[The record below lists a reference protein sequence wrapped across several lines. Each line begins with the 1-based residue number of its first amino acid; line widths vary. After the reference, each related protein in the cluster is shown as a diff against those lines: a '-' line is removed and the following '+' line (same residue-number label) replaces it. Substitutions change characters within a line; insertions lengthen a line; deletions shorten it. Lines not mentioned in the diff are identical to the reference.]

1 MAARNVL
8 LTHDLKAK
16 VADFGFSSR
25 LYFDGKQTKGA
36 SQDKFPFYSSAYEI
50 LKDGTAILEKSDVW
64 SFGILMW
71 EVFYLG
77 TALPY
82 ADTVADRAG
91 LSNLVNSLRMGHR
104 LEKPPLCP
112 KYLYNLMLRCWELNP
127 QVRPTFSLV
136 KEKLR
141 DFLLDQLQAS
151 NARNSD
157 QEHSNQALQDDDK
170 TFDDF
175 ARLRLKGETDASK

>member
-1 MAARNVL
+1 MAAINVL
-8 LTHDLKAK
+8 LTHNLKAK
-16 VADFGFSSR
+16 VASFGYSSQ
-25 LYFDGKQTKGA
+25 LYFENDGKQTVG
-36 SQDKFPFYSSAYEI
+36 SHQDKFPFYSSAYEI
-50 LKDGTAILEKSDVW
+50 LTNGTAILEKSDIW

-71 EVFYLG
+71 EIFYLG
-77 TALPY
+77 SNKIGDGLRKLP
-82 ADTVADRAG
+82 
-91 LSNLVNSLRMGHR
+91 LVDSLKLGQR

-157 QEHSNQALQDDDK
+157 QEHSN
-170 TFDDF
+170 
-175 ARLRLKGETDASK
+175 